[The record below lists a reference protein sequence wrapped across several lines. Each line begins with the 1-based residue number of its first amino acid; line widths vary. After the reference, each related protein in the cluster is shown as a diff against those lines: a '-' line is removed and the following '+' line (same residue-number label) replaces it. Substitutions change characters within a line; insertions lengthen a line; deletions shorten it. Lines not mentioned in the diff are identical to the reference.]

1 MYVSRVHV
9 CVHVFIH
16 VYVFTC
22 FCGCVGKFPL
32 DGEKSLS
39 DVRNMIH
46 KLYSSLNV
54 GQLQVCANVSVC
66 GTGGLSI
73 QYNVIICCKV

>member
-1 MYVSRVHV
+1 MLHFYYSHFYN
-9 CVHVFIH
+9 H
-16 VYVFTC
+16 
-22 FCGCVGKFPL
+22 VGKFPL

-54 GQLQVCANVSVC
+54 GQLQVCARVPVC
-66 GTGGLSI
+66 GIYILGVKY
-73 QYNVIICCKV
+73 YNTIAVCNMSAC